1 MPEDRAEAPGVD
13 EVLARIEAELGL
25 PTSWLWLEDPA
36 TGRFYSAAARGLP
49 PYLTEP
55 VRMTGEPCW
64 CMQSYQAGE
73 LTPRNVG
80 VMQCSRLRS
89 GQPEE
94 TAGLRA
100 HATVPLSCGI
110 LNVATARPLNAEEL
124 RRLAQLGAELEA
136 ELERTRLQ
144 EAASRLARLDEREGL
159 ARELHDTLAQGLTG
173 AMLAVEGGLR
183 VLDTRPELAR
193 ERLEGALGQL
203 RQQLDDVR
211 GWMVGLRSPL
221 EGQPLGVALRAY
233 ARAFAS
239 RTGIR
244 VQAEVADC
252 RFPERVENELYRI
265 AQEALANVERHSGAF
280 EVVVRLRVEGLTVE
294 DRGKGLAGG
303 RRDGHGLAGMRERS
317 RAIGA
322 SFSVR
327 SRRGGGT
334 RVAVRL

>member
-1 MPEDRAEAPGVD
+1 MPPGRAEGPGVD

-49 PYLTEP
+49 PYLQEP

-73 LTPRNVG
+73 LSPRNVG
-80 VMQCSRLRS
+80 VMQCSRLRP
-89 GQPEE
+89 GQDDA
-94 TAGLRA
+94 TGGLRA

-110 LNVATARPLNAEEL
+110 LNVGAPRPLAAAEL
-124 RRLAQLGAELEA
+124 ARLAELGQELEV
-136 ELERTRLQ
+136 ELERLRLQ
-144 EAASRLARLDEREGL
+144 ETAARLARLDEREGL

-173 AMLAVEGGLR
+173 ALLAVEGGLR
-183 VLDTRPELAR
+183 VLESRPEQAR
-193 ERLEGALGQL
+193 VRLEGALGQL
-203 RQQLDDVR
+203 REQLESVR

-221 EGQPLGVALRAY
+221 EGQPLSVALRAL

-244 VQAEVADC
+244 VQAEVAAC
-252 RFPERVENELYRI
+252 RFEERVENELYRI
-265 AQEALANVERHSGAF
+265 AQEALVNVERHAGAA
-280 EVVVRLRVEGLTVE
+280 EVLLRLGPEGLTVE
-294 DRGKGLAGG
+294 DQGKGMAGG

-322 SFSVR
+322 RFAVR
-327 SRRGGGT
+327 SRPGGGT
-334 RVAVRL
+334 RVTVRL